1 MRMGVLRR
9 LWMGL
14 AVWAV
19 VCFAQPLSFVTT
31 PHDFQHKKTK
41 LKRKN
46 LDYLSGCGLILRDRD
61 QAGEI
66 DSEPVEL
73 PIGALMLSFQWVSSL
88 PSNGLIIRA
97 QVSNDG
103 RVWSSWFP
111 ASDGIQFNPHSNL
124 YMGKPL
130 SGFGQAKY
138 VRYHVDV
145 QPQPAPGVQGCL
157 ARINITSATATLPA
171 IQGGQAMNCSVNAGC
186 QPAN

>member
-1 MRMGVLRR
+1 MRMSVLRR
-9 LWMGL
+9 LWMVM

-19 VCFAQPLSFVTT
+19 VCFAQPLSFVIT

-41 LKRKN
+41 VKRKN

-97 QVSNDG
+97 QVSTDG

-130 SGFGQAKY
+130 SGWVKLNMLDITWMCSQNLL
-138 VRYHVDV
+138 
-145 QPQPAPGVQGCL
+145 PACRDAWLG
-157 ARINITSATATLPA
+157 STLPRLLLPCLRSKA
-171 IQGGQAMNCSVNAGC
+171 AKR
-186 QPAN
+186 